1 MGSQHLRRIGRAH
14 PTEARAHNR
23 AVVLQHLFQSGPE
36 SRAELARTTGL
47 TRVTMSALVEDLI
60 NEGLVTEMGIED
72 RPGKVGKRATLVGLS
87 ENTWQIAA
95 INLTN
100 DGSLSGAILTLGGR
114 VVSRLDMKSMLPT
127 GTEGIDVLTEFCRKV
142 TDAAACQI
150 LGLGISSPGI
160 IRPDGVIEQAPNRG
174 WYDVPLAR
182 LLEQRLD
189 LPVHVANDA
198 NCAALAEYTFGG
210 AAGDGMLRIVI
221 GHGVG
226 AGLVMSGA
234 LMQGSEDAAGEIG
247 HVTIVDERD
256 GADSPLGPPKR
267 CACGR
272 SGCLETILS
281 EPALKR
287 TMRGLGAQ
295 DRSARLE
302 AIGIRLGIVLA
313 PVVATLNISEIIVSG
328 PEEHVNG
335 PLLTAAAAT
344 IRERTL
350 PRSHRT
356 LRVRTS
362 VLGSDGALQGAAV
375 LVLSGRLGIA

>member
-114 VVSRLDMKSMLPT
+114 VVSRLDMKSILPT

-302 AIGIRLGIVLA
+302 AIGIRLGTVLA

>member
-1 MGSQHLRRIGRAH
+1 MGSQHLRPIGRAH

-36 SRAELARTTGL
+36 SRAELSRTTGL

-302 AIGIRLGIVLA
+302 AIGIRLGTVLA

-328 PEEHVNG
+328 PEEHMDG

>member
-1 MGSQHLRRIGRAH
+1 MGRAH

-302 AIGIRLGIVLA
+302 AIGIRLGTVLA

-328 PEEHVNG
+328 PEEHVDG
-335 PLLTAAAAT
+335 PLLNAAAAT

>member
-1 MGSQHLRRIGRAH
+1 MGRAH

-328 PEEHVNG
+328 PEEHVDG
-335 PLLTAAAAT
+335 PLLNAAAAT

>member
-302 AIGIRLGIVLA
+302 AIGIRLGTVLA

-328 PEEHVNG
+328 PEEHMDG

>member
-328 PEEHVNG
+328 PEEHVDG
-335 PLLTAAAAT
+335 PLLNAAAAT

>member
-1 MGSQHLRRIGRAH
+1 MGRAH

-302 AIGIRLGIVLA
+302 AIGIRLGTVLA

>member
-114 VVSRLDMKSMLPT
+114 VVSRLDMKSILPT

>member
-36 SRAELARTTGL
+36 SRAELSRTTGL

>member
-114 VVSRLDMKSMLPT
+114 VVSRLDMKSILPT

-328 PEEHVNG
+328 PEEHVDG

>member
-1 MGSQHLRRIGRAH
+1 
-14 PTEARAHNR
+14 
-23 AVVLQHLFQSGPE
+23 
-36 SRAELARTTGL
+36 
-47 TRVTMSALVEDLI
+47 MSALVEDLI
-60 NEGLVTEMGIED
+60 NEGLVVELGTED

-114 VVSRLDMKSMLPT
+114 IVHRLDKKSVLPQ
-127 GTEGIDVLTEFCRKV
+127 GEAGIDALTDFCRRV
-142 TDAAACQI
+142 TNAADCQI
-150 LGLGISSPGI
+150 LGLGISSPGVI
-160 IRPDGVIEQAPNRG
+160 KPDGVIEQAPNRG
-174 WYDVPLAR
+174 WYDVPLTR
-182 LLEQRLD
+182 LLESKLS

-210 AAGDGMLRIVI
+210 ADGDGMLRIVI

-226 AGLVMSGA
+226 AGLVVAGA

-256 GADSPLGPPKR
+256 GTDSPLGPPEI

-272 SGCLETILS
+272 AGCLETILS

-287 TMRGLGAQ
+287 MTHDLSPSE
-295 DRSARLE
+295 RSTILE
-302 AIGIRLGIVLA
+302 AIGTRLGTVLA

-328 PEEHVNG
+328 PEEFLEG
-335 PLLTAAAAT
+335 PLLAATAAT

-350 PRSHRT
+350 ARSHRI
-356 LRVRTS
+356 LRIRPST
-362 VLGSDGALQGAAV
+362 LGSDGALQGAAV

>member
-287 TMRGLGAQ
+287 TMRGLGAH

-328 PEEHVNG
+328 PEEHVDG
-335 PLLTAAAAT
+335 SLLTAAAAT

>member
-302 AIGIRLGIVLA
+302 AIGIRLGTVLA

>member
-36 SRAELARTTGL
+36 SRAELSRTTGL

-328 PEEHVNG
+328 PEEHVDG
-335 PLLTAAAAT
+335 SLLTAAAAT

>member
-302 AIGIRLGIVLA
+302 AIGIRLGTVLA

-328 PEEHVNG
+328 PEEHVDG
-335 PLLTAAAAT
+335 SLLTAAAAT

>member
-1 MGSQHLRRIGRAH
+1 MGRAH

-100 DGSLSGAILTLGGR
+100 DGSLSGANLTLGGR

-287 TMRGLGAQ
+287 TMRGLGAH

-328 PEEHVNG
+328 PEEHMDG

>member
-36 SRAELARTTGL
+36 SRAELSRTTGL

-328 PEEHVNG
+328 PEEHMDG

>member
-302 AIGIRLGIVLA
+302 AIGIRLGTVLA

-328 PEEHVNG
+328 PEEHVDG

>member
-328 PEEHVNG
+328 PEEHVDG
-335 PLLTAAAAT
+335 SLLTAAAAT

>member
-114 VVSRLDMKSMLPT
+114 VVSRLDMKSILPT

-302 AIGIRLGIVLA
+302 AIGIRLGTVLA

-328 PEEHVNG
+328 PEEHVDG
-335 PLLTAAAAT
+335 PLLNAAAAT

>member
-302 AIGIRLGIVLA
+302 AIGIRLGTVLA

-328 PEEHVNG
+328 PEEHVDG
-335 PLLTAAAAT
+335 PLLNAAAAT

>member
-114 VVSRLDMKSMLPT
+114 VVSRLDMKSILPT

-328 PEEHVNG
+328 PEEHVDG
-335 PLLTAAAAT
+335 PLLNAAAAT